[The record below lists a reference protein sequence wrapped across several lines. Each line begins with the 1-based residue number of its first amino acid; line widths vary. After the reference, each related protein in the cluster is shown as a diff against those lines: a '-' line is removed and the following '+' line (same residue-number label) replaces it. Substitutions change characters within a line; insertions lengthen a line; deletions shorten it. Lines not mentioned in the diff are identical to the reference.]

1 MVYVAKISV
10 SDTPSIVTLT
20 ANTISW
26 TAPATQVSGYEVFYL
41 SPAGET
47 LSAGTTNI
55 TNLTLSELQIFVVA
69 YSPNNLPSNRSN
81 TILLGK

>member
-10 SDTPSIVTLT
+10 PDTPTMVTLT

-26 TAPATQVSGYEVFYL
+26 TAPATPVSGYEVFYVTA
-41 SPAGET
+41 AGET

-55 TNLTLSELQIFVVA
+55 NNLTLSKLQIFVVA

-81 TILLGK
+81 TIPLGK